1 VLVSDVPPTLDAVN
15 FAFPVE
21 WGKCRELALALLDPD
36 PAMAFS
42 DDPGVVAPVLPVPVI
57 QPVCSFRYGPE
68 NAPPIVTMSK
78 RGMVDRSRLLQG
90 GLDFEFHR
98 PIRSGDTLAV
108 TERLANTYD
117 KKTSKGVLRFLEFE
131 AVFRTPEG
139 ELVCT
144 VITTNI
150 ERRPGDDG

>member
-1 VLVSDVPPTLDAVN
+1 VSNDPPTLEAAN

-42 DDPGVVAPVLPVPVI
+42 DDPGVVAPVLPAPVI
-57 QPVCSFRYGPE
+57 LPVSSFRYGPE

-78 RGMVDRSRLLQG
+78 MGMVDRSRLLQG
-90 GLDFEFHR
+90 GLEFEFHR
-98 PIRSGDTLAV
+98 PIQSGETLAV
-108 TERLANTYD
+108 TERLAKTYD
-117 KKTSKGVLRFLEFE
+117 KKTSKGVLRFFEFE
-131 AVFRTPEG
+131 AAFRTPEG

-144 VITTNI
+144 VTTTNI
-150 ERRPGDDG
+150 ERRPGEDG